1 MPTAAF
7 RRPRALSRFFGL
19 LLAVLCTSGQIAL
32 TVHNHPLSLR
42 RDGRASF
49 SQHSEIGGESVC
61 QLCAMSVQ
69 SRVAHT
75 PALALA
81 AAQTVVCAVVD
92 APAASFG
99 RAPALRAS
107 SRAPPTA

>member
-1 MPTAAF
+1 MLTASF

-19 LLAVLCTSGQIAL
+19 ILAVLCTSGQIAL

-42 RDGRASF
+42 RDGPASI
-49 SQHSEIGGESVC
+49 SQHDEIGGESVC

-69 SRVAHT
+69 SRVAHA
-75 PALALA
+75 PAAALV
-81 AAQTVVCAVVD
+81 AAQTVVCAVVA
-92 APAASFG
+92 APDSAFG
-99 RAPALRAS
+99 RTPTLRAS